1 MDAATALHIAEEA
14 LAAMEVADKISPSA
28 NGRDGMWEARLVL
41 SRLLHGTVRGKRVT
55 EMINNTLEELDNR
68 G

>member
-28 NGRDGMWEARLVL
+28 NGRDGMWEARLLL
-41 SRLLHGTVRGKRVT
+41 SKMINGTIRGKRIS
-55 EMINNTLEELDNR
+55 EMIDSTLEELNE